1 MIYCVL
7 LKITFF
13 FTSFS
18 REASRWTGLSV
29 IMNCLLIS
37 AFAPG
42 LLLTGANCI
51 LRIIRRQVSLRTGLE
66 KKTWFDFWH
75 FLFCCFFFFFS
86 TIDNYDTWLTAL
98 GFHFGLTVLLC
109 KQSGTVRIIVPFN
122 TVTVLFS
129 VAKMMRYWNKAVSV
143 YNVICFAFKKPKII
157 QKQSPHSPLCCSV
170 CWIISTYFFS
180 MTSFA
185 LSAALAR
192 YALTSKSTPQ
202 ACRQNK
208 T

>member
-1 MIYCVL
+1 MIYCAL

-66 KKTWFDFWH
+66 KKHDLIFDIFCSVVFFSSSVQLTIMTHDWQH
-75 FLFCCFFFFFS
+75 WAFTSAWLYCYVSRVEQWELLFRLTLLLFCFQLQKWCVIGTKLS
-86 TIDNYDTWLTAL
+86 LCIMSY
-98 GFHFGLTVLLC
+98 VLHL
-109 KQSGTVRIIVPFN
+109 KN
-122 TVTVLFS
+122 
-129 VAKMMRYWNKAVSV
+129 
-143 YNVICFAFKKPKII
+143 
-157 QKQSPHSPLCCSV
+157 QK
-170 CWIISTYFFS
+170 
-180 MTSFA
+180 
-185 LSAALAR
+185 
-192 YALTSKSTPQ
+192 
-202 ACRQNK
+202 
-208 T
+208 